1 MRKNQ
6 KNTFIKKSTGQSV
19 VNIFFYQSLIAVS
32 LILIILGYFWIYK
45 EYKDFNRQ
53 VDEIRLDYLNQQ
65 KSLIR
70 KETEAAV
77 DYIEYSIDQSR
88 EQLREILKSRVYDAH
103 RIAENIYHKYKQ
115 EKSRKEIAR
124 LIKEALRPVR
134 FNNGR
139 GYYFIGTL
147 DGYDVLYPIAPEYEG
162 EYLYN
167 LQDDMGNYVMQ
178 DELNVVNTAGEGFV
192 TDYWRKPDEN
202 SSMIYPKLSFVKL
215 FKPLNWYIGAG
226 DYLDNFNQDLQQEML
241 ERMSD
246 RRFGEEGYIFINTY
260 DGVAKITNG
269 KIVEESINLWD
280 MEDPKGV
287 KVIQEERRAVK
298 NPEGNFMYYHWRKLH
313 NDSIAPKMSF
323 VKGVPEWR
331 WMVGAGVYIDDID
344 DIIDGKKTDLKK
356 KIRSQ
361 LITIV
366 IILAFTLLVL
376 YLYTFYLSKKAKKAL
391 STFQDFFRRAS
402 EKNVRINPSD
412 VPFKEFQEMALL
424 INHLLDNLKQ
434 SKTKQEE
441 STVFFKHLFES
452 SPEAIALL
460 DNKYHILQVNNMFTK
475 LFGYGK
481 QDITDK
487 DLDQLIVPPDYIE
500 QASVKNKLLDEGK
513 DVSFETRRKT
523 KAGQVIP
530 VSVLATPIHIRSDKA
545 GFYVI
550 YRDITE
556 QKQHERDLDKARQK
570 AEESDRLKT
579 SFLANMSHEIRTP
592 MNAIIGFSS
601 LLEEP
606 DITEKD
612 TREYIRIIKTASKNL
627 LTLIDDIIAVSKIE
641 ANQIYPEKDYF
652 NLKDLMEKLHKSFSA
667 IKNQQGKKDL
677 KLSIAIPDNDL
688 NIFNDEKRV
697 EQIFSYLLDNAIKFT
712 EKGEVTYGYKLNKK
726 EISFF
731 VKDTGIGIEE
741 EMQKTIFERFRQV
754 DESPTRRYSGT
765 GLGLTIAKS
774 MVELLGGDITLESGK
789 DRGSKFV
796 FTLPLIKKEK
806 HPEER
811 NRTITDL
818 TGKKI
823 LIAEDVVT
831 NFLYLESAIKPF
843 NVNIIWAK
851 NGKEAVN
858 MTEKE
863 KPDLVLMDI
872 QMPVM
877 DGNEAMRII
886 KKANE
891 KIPVIAQTAYAME
904 GDLRKIKKEGYDDF
918 IIKPINLDK
927 LYGIINR
934 FIS

>member
-1 MRKNQ
+1 MQKNL
-6 KNTFIKKSTGQSV
+6 KNTFQRKSTGQSV
-19 VNIFFYQSLIAVS
+19 INIFFYQSLIAVS
-32 LILIILGYFWIYK
+32 LVVIILGYFWIYR
-45 EYKDFNRQ
+45 EYQDFNQ
-53 VDEIRLDYLNQQ
+53 QIDQIRLDYLNQQ
-65 KSLIR
+65 KSLIK

-103 RIAENIYHKYKQ
+103 HIAENIYSKYKG
-115 EKSRKEIAR
+115 EKSRQEISN

-147 DGYDVLYPIAPEYEG
+147 DGYDVLYPVAPQFEG
-162 EYLYN
+162 KYLYN

-178 DELNVVNTAGEGFV
+178 DELNVVNTSGEGFV
-192 TDYWRKPDEN
+192 TDYWRKPGEKG
-202 SSMIYPKLSFVKL
+202 SMIYPKLSFVKL
-215 FKPLNWYIGAG
+215 FEPLNWYIGAG
-226 DYLDNFNQDLQQEML
+226 DYLDEFNKDLQQEML

-260 DGVAKITNG
+260 DGVAKITDG
-269 KIVEESINLWD
+269 KIVEDSVNIWNL
-280 MEDPKGV
+280 EDPKGI

-298 NPEGNFMYYHWRKLH
+298 NPEGDFIYYHWRKLH

-323 VKGVPEWR
+323 VKGIPEWE
-331 WMVGAGVYIDDID
+331 WMIGAGVYIDDIENV
-344 DIIDGKKTDLKK
+344 IAVKKTSLKK
-356 KIRSQ
+356 KIQSQ

-366 IILAFTLLVL
+366 ILLAFTLLVL
-376 YLYTFYLSKKAKKAL
+376 YFYTFYLSKKAKKAL
-391 STFQDFFRRAS
+391 TTFQEFFRRAS
-402 EKNVRINPSD
+402 DKNVRINPAD

-424 INHLLDNLKQ
+424 INRLLDNLKQ
-434 SKTKQEE
+434 SKTKQQE
-441 STVFFKHLFES
+441 STIFFKHLFES

-460 DNKYHILQVNNMFTK
+460 DSKYHILQVNNMFTR
-475 LFGYGK
+475 LFGYEK
-481 QDITDK
+481 KDCTDK
-487 DLDQLIVPPDYIE
+487 DLDQLIVPHDHIE
-500 QASVKNKLLDEGK
+500 QASVKNKLLDDGK

-523 KAGQVIP
+523 KSGIIIP
-530 VSVLATPIHIRSDKA
+530 VSVLATPIHIRSDKV

-550 YRDITE
+550 YRDITG
-556 QKQHERDLDKARQK
+556 QKQHERELDEARQK

-606 DITEKD
+606 DLTERNTK
-612 TREYIRIIKTASKNL
+612 EYVRIIKTASKNL

-652 NLKDLMEKLHKSFSA
+652 NLKDLLEKLHNSFMA
-667 IKNQQGKKDL
+667 IKNQQGKKNL
-677 KLSIAIPDNDL
+677 KLSISIPNDDL
-688 NIFNDEKRV
+688 NIYNDEKRI

-712 EKGEVTYGYKLNKK
+712 EEGEVKYGYKLNPN

-731 VKDTGIGIEE
+731 VEDTGIGIEE

-774 MVELLGGDITLESGK
+774 MVELLGGRITLESK
-789 DRGSKFV
+789 KNNGSKFV
-796 FTLPLIKKEK
+796 FSLPLLKEK
-806 HPEER
+806 TSLEKTD
-811 NRTITDL
+811 RTVKDL
-818 TGKKI
+818 SGKII

-831 NFLYLESAIKPF
+831 NYLYLESAIKPF
-843 NVNIIWAK
+843 NVTIIWAK
-851 NGKEAVN
+851 NGKEAIDL
-858 MTEKE
+858 TEKE

-877 DGNEAMRII
+877 DGNEAMHGI
-886 KKANE
+886 KKINK

-904 GDLRKIKKEGYDDF
+904 GDLRKIKEEGYDDF